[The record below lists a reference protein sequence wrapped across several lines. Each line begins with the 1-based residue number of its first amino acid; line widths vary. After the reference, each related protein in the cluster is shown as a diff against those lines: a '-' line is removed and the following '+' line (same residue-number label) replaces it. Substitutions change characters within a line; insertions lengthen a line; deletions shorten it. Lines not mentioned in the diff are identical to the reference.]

1 MTAWQVVAAL
11 VQVVGWACV
20 VPGLFFAANGV
31 RIVVSGRIDERQSSA
46 RALRWGLP
54 LLVIGVVLVFGGT
67 WLANWAVH

>member
-1 MTAWQVVAAL
+1 
-11 VQVVGWACV
+11 
-20 VPGLFFAANGV
+20 
-31 RIVVSGRIDERQSSA
+31 VSGRIDERQSSA